1 MIRLLYIYIIF
12 IYIHIFTILGSTPV
26 TFQDSS
32 KAKKQK
38 TDPYAS
44 ASSPS
49 EYPLVIW
56 HCFEN
61 GACTNDSPCK
71 TRFSDNIMV
80 ISNSHVELPTSTP
93 FANVKTRERPIY
105 IIYDNICIYVC
116 VTTDLLSPV
125 ASTKKREMVGWQ
137 LKASHP
143 ALQTCSPRNIGW
155 LWPCWCPR
163 RWGHDRN
170 EAASG
175 TRIPTDILVSLVPQ
189 KAAIHHGLEKHTMLQ
204 PSHFWLT
211 AGNG

>member
-1 MIRLLYIYIIF
+1 MIRLLYILYL
-12 IYIHIFTILGSTPV
+12 YLSTYTYLPYWDLP
-26 TFQDSS
+26 QLLSRIAP
-32 KAKKQK
+32 KQKKQK

-93 FANVKTRERPIY
+93 FANVKTRESPIY
-105 IIYDNICIYVC
+105 IYDNICTSMYIYIYIYVA
-116 VTTDLLSPV
+116 TDLLSPV
-125 ASTKKREMVGWQ
+125 ASTKKCEMVGWQ

-175 TRIPTDILVSLVPQ
+175 TRIPTDILVSLVP
-189 KAAIHHGLEKHTMLQ
+189 
-204 PSHFWLT
+204 
-211 AGNG
+211 